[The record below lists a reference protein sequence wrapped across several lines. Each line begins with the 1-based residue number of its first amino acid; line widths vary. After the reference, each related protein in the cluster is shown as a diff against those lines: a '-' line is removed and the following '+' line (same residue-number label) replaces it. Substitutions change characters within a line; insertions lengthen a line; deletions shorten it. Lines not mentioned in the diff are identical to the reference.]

1 MTAPHAP
8 SPRKASPEEAV
19 RAWVDN
25 LVVGLE
31 WCPFA
36 RREVM
41 QGTVRYVETRATTD
55 LGLLSA
61 LAEEFRLMDEHA
73 DIETTLVIL
82 PHMLAGFRPYLD
94 FMGYVDPLLDSL
106 GRTGIYQVASFHP
119 DYRFEGTEAD
129 DPANFTNRSPW
140 PLLHILREDSLS
152 EAIDGWEKKHGPT
165 SGIPERNIARTRE
178 MGSDALRLLLERCM
192 NAS

>member
-1 MTAPHAP
+1 MTPFPVSP
-8 SPRKASPEEAV
+8 SGNASPQQAV
-19 RAWVDN
+19 RAWVED

-61 LAEEFRLMDEHA
+61 LADEFRLLDDQA
-73 DIETTLVIL
+73 DIETTLVIV
-82 PHMLAGFRPYLD
+82 PHMLGRFDDYLE
-94 FMGYVDPLLDSL
+94 FLAYMDPLLESVD
-106 GRTGIYQVASFHP
+106 RTGVYQVASFHP

-129 DPANFTNRSPW
+129 DPSNWTNRSPW

-152 EAIDGWEKKHGPT
+152 KAIAAWEDKHGPA
-165 SGIPERNIARTRE
+165 SGIPERNIASTRE
-178 MGSDALRLLLERCM
+178 MGSNALRLLLERCM